1 MIVESGWFHEI
12 RTRDEFTSLDYIDT
26 NILSAGV
33 DTFLHKFWWCFVD
46 AADALCVL
54 RSQSSCCSHSITAV
68 GSNDLLVGLEASA
81 DQTGISR
88 RQHIFENLYPYA
100 PPELSDP
107 ATTRIRLALAMF
119 VVCLIIIVEKMR
131 WLNVELA
138 AAVIGMFS
146 PSRFRAALLFS
157 LLQHKLLEIII
168 DGSYMLN
175 RLIRI
180 RLFEFRNIRIC
191 LMVSLFLSSFIK
203 DHDQLTSDKLILEAA
218 LYLGG

>member
-1 MIVESGWFHEI
+1 
-12 RTRDEFTSLDYIDT
+12 
-26 NILSAGV
+26 
-33 DTFLHKFWWCFVD
+33 
-46 AADALCVL
+46 
-54 RSQSSCCSHSITAV
+54 V

-81 DQTGISR
+81 DQTRISR
-88 RQHIFENLYPYA
+88 QQHIFENLYPYA

-119 VVCLIIIVEKMR
+119 VVCLIMIVGKMR

-157 LLQHKLLEIII
+157 LLQHKLFEIII

-180 RLFEFRNIRIC
+180 
-191 LMVSLFLSSFIK
+191 
-203 DHDQLTSDKLILEAA
+203 
-218 LYLGG
+218 

>member
-1 MIVESGWFHEI
+1 M
-12 RTRDEFTSLDYIDT
+12 DTSDT
-26 NILSAGV
+26 
-33 DTFLHKFWWCFVD
+33 
-46 AADALCVL
+46 LCVL
-54 RSQSSCCSHSITAV
+54 CGQSGCCSHSITAV
-68 GSNDLLVGLEASA
+68 GSNDFLVGLEASA
-81 DQTGISR
+81 DQTRISSQ
-88 RQHIFENLYPYA
+88 QHTIENLYSYA

-119 VVCLIIIVEKMR
+119 VVCLIMIVERMR

-168 DGSYMLN
+168 DGSYMLS

-180 RLFEFRNIRIC
+180 
-191 LMVSLFLSSFIK
+191 
-203 DHDQLTSDKLILEAA
+203 
-218 LYLGG
+218 